1 MSVDTTYAPAMLLE
15 EFTGASPDGLDA
27 AYARLVGAL
36 WSPGTAQ
43 DQTLWDGGTLTERA
57 PSAIPELIRALDGLD
72 DARAGRLLIL
82 LGLIAEAGQTEAV
95 RAGLDRYLALADG
108 AGPELGQ
115 ALAYLLAHFPHDR
128 DRVLGVAGRLGL
140 DSGDRSR
147 LDRCLTLMDERR
159 TGLGRVWPAPEIWRL
174 TDEERAFDQAWI
186 GALSQEQAEVN
197 WRNDSRTVW
206 GYMGLKAY
214 WSIRR
219 GPVVDVPGPQAPPE
233 SDATGADPRLGLFA
247 RHLSALVCPSC
258 RGPLDNSG
266 AAVRCPACAVA
277 YPASRGILD
286 LTRAVRDD
294 ADEATADLLKSLA
307 EMPSMGLYYEALLRP
322 EFLRVAGGNWG
333 GAVTLADEDAYI
345 ARSVR
350 PVDGP
355 VLDLG
360 AGAGRW
366 TSVVA
371 ATVGSDRLLAL
382 DLGLP
387 MLNVLRRRV
396 PDVPAVRASALD
408 IPLADASMGA
418 VVCWNALQAFPDEAA
433 TAIAEVGRVLRPG
446 GTFTLMTFVWDEDPV
461 CRHFQAAHYF
471 PSRPAGMLL
480 FEREELDRWLADAG
494 MVVLESSG
502 PESFA
507 FITARRVS

>member
-1 MSVDTTYAPAMLLE
+1 MSVDITYASSMLLE
-15 EFTGASPDGLDA
+15 EFAGAAPDGLDA

-36 WSPGTAQ
+36 WAPGTAQ
-43 DQTLWDGGTLTERA
+43 DETLWDGGTLTERA
-57 PSAIPELIRALDGLD
+57 PAAIPDLIAALDGLD
-72 DARAGRLLIL
+72 ADRAGRLLIL
-82 LGLIAEAGQTEAV
+82 LGLIAEAGQTDAV

-108 AGPELGQ
+108 ATPALGQ
-115 ALAYLLAHFPHDR
+115 ALAYLLAHFPQDR
-128 DRVLGVAGRLGL
+128 DRVLGVADGLGL

-147 LDRCLTLMDERR
+147 FDRCLTTMDAGR
-159 TGLGRVWPAPEIWRL
+159 TGLGRVWPAPDVWEL
-174 TDEERAFDQAWI
+174 TAEELAFDRAWI
-186 GALSQEQAEVN
+186 GALTQEQAEIN

-214 WSIRR
+214 WSLRH
-219 GPVVDVPGPQAPPE
+219 GLTVTTPGAQPPPE
-233 SDATGADPRLGLFA
+233 GATGDDPRLDLFGPHA
-247 RHLSALVCPSC
+247 AALACPSC
-258 RGPLDNSG
+258 RGPLDVG
-266 AAVRCPACAVA
+266 ETAVRCPACAA
-277 YPASRGILD
+277 GYPASRGILD
-286 LTRAVRDD
+286 LTRSVGDD

-307 EMPSMGLYYEALLRP
+307 EMPSMGLYYESRLRP

-345 ARSVR
+345 ARSIR

-396 PDVPAVRASALD
+396 PEVPAVRASALD

-461 CRHFQAAHYF
+461 VRHFQAAHYF

-480 FEREELDRWLADAG
+480 FEREELERWLAEAG
-494 MVVLESSG
+494 LVVLESSG

-507 FITARRVS
+507 FITAQRVS

>member
-1 MSVDTTYAPAMLLE
+1 MSVDTTYASSMLLE
-15 EFTGASPDGLDA
+15 EFAGAGPDGLDA

-36 WSPGTAQ
+36 WAPGTAQ
-43 DQTLWDGGTLTERA
+43 DETLWDGGTLTERA
-57 PSAIPELIRALDGLD
+57 PAAIPDLIAALDGLD
-72 DARAGRLLIL
+72 AGRAGRLLIL
-82 LGLIAEAGQTEAV
+82 LGLIAEAGQTDAV

-108 AGPELGQ
+108 ATPALGQ
-115 ALAYLLAHFPHDR
+115 ALAYLLAHFPQDR
-128 DRVLGVAGRLGL
+128 DRVLGVAGGLGL

-147 LDRCLTLMDERR
+147 FDRCLTIMDAGR
-159 TGLGRVWPAPEIWRL
+159 TGLGRAWPAPDVWEL
-174 TDEERAFDQAWI
+174 TTEEKAFDRAWI
-186 GALSQEQAEVN
+186 GALTQEQAEIN

-214 WSIRR
+214 WYLRH
-219 GPVVDVPGPQAPPE
+219 GPTVTTPGAQPPPE
-233 SDATGADPRLGLFA
+233 GATSDAPRLDLFGPHA
-247 RHLSALVCPSC
+247 AALACPSC
-258 RGPLDNSG
+258 RGPLDVGES
-266 AAVRCPACAVA
+266 AVRCPACAVG
-277 YPASRGILD
+277 YTASHGILD
-286 LTRAVRDD
+286 LTRSVGDD

-307 EMPSMGLYYEALLRP
+307 EMPSMGLYYESRLRP

-345 ARSVR
+345 ARSIR

-396 PDVPAVRASALD
+396 PEVPAVRASALD

-461 CRHFQAAHYF
+461 VRHFQAAHYF

-480 FEREELDRWLADAG
+480 FEREELERWLAAAG
-494 MVVLESSG
+494 LVVLESSG
-502 PESFA
+502 PESFS
-507 FITARRVS
+507 FITAQRVS

>member
-1 MSVDTTYAPAMLLE
+1 MSVDTTYAPAILLQ
-15 EFTGASPDGLDA
+15 EFTGAAPGDLDA

-36 WSPGTAQ
+36 WSPGTVQ

-57 PSAIPELIRALDGLD
+57 PSAVPELIDALGGLD

-108 AGPELGQ
+108 ASPELGQ

-128 DRVLGVAGRLGL
+128 DRVLGVTGRLGL

-159 TGLGRVWPAPEIWRL
+159 SGLGRVWPAPEIWRL

-214 WSIRR
+214 WAIRH
-219 GPVVDVPGPQAPPE
+219 GAVVDVPGPQAPPE
-233 SDATGADPRLGLFA
+233 SDPTGDDPRLGLFA
-247 RHLSALVCPSC
+247 RHLSALVCPAC
-258 RGPLDNSG
+258 RGPLDISG

-366 TSVVA
+366 TAVIA
-371 ATVGSDRLLAL
+371 AAVGADRLLAL

-408 IPLADASMGA
+408 LPLADASMGA
-418 VVCWNALQAFPDEAA
+418 VVCWNALQAVPDDAA

-494 MVVLESSG
+494 MTVLDSGG

-507 FITARRVS
+507 FITARRES